1 MSAHGDQ
8 IKSVL
13 GISALVSFYG
23 IASLAVVFLGPSIG
37 LTYIWEIVIIALLL
51 LTWPLAILI
60 NHWRKR
66 RAAKREAA
74 QAVAQETGGA
84 QPAPVKGGGAP
95 KRIHE
100 ELARGAEE
108 AVQWLRSTRLAGAK
122 SSDALYA
129 LPWYIVAGPQSSG
142 KTSLVLSS
150 GLDFHTLPSQ
160 RRAEMKIVRPTH
172 HCDWR
177 VTDSAVLLDTAGRYQ
192 GDGPARD
199 EWVALTETVKKHRN
213 QRALDGFLVAVNAAR
228 ILQASET
235 EIEQQAKTLR
245 ARLDETM
252 QLARVRF
259 PVYLVFTNMD
269 ALSGFEEFFK
279 DRKDAAEVWGATI
292 PLNKS
297 ANAHAL
303 FDLEFDQLY
312 ESLVRRRLL
321 RLGISVTAASQLKI
335 FDFPVRFSEMR
346 AKLGLFTSALFRPNP
361 FSESPLL
368 RGFYFTANITAGAQ
382 AGAPSGDGG
391 ERAPQAVGTGF
402 FTDRFFKEV
411 VLRDQNL
418 AASFQASQKKPP
430 RTGAIL
436 LTLGVVL
443 LCLLLFGAAVSFL
456 ANRKLVA
463 EATERGARMD
473 EITRADF
480 GKDVLKKDPT
490 AARVE
495 IETLDSLREE
505 LATLDAGPPL
515 YMRFGLYSGNDVAPY
530 LRNIFFEAVEERFK
544 KPTVEALQ
552 TDLRSF
558 AEGRPSA
565 TITNTSTVGG
575 EQASAPSEED
585 ILGRHYDLLKAYLML
600 SDATRVEPTFLAN
613 TLRDYWKRT
622 APADAETLSLQD
634 LDFYARQLV
643 REDAPHIRVDDR
655 LVADARRKLTAYPP
669 VNRFYKRLVTEIN
682 AKTTPISLDTV
693 LEGRGRGVLV
703 GTYTVPGSYTID
715 GYRNYMKSSIENA
728 GEEISKDD
736 WVMGAAAVASNQAQ
750 AADISKLQTMYLN
763 EYTDHWRKF
772 LRGISVQPFKR
783 KDDAVEALKA
793 LSATDSPMERVM
805 SAVALNTH
813 ISKKPESTGIWGWI
827 KSWFVS
833 NTDDESGGNTEVE
846 REFKPL
852 FQFVSSGQAKK
863 ESSPMSQYRAELRR
877 VLDPLEGAS
886 ENQLQQTSQALLTG
900 EDKMGLQKAEQT
912 ISGLLEAFK
921 TAAAT
926 DTANLLKQPL
936 QNLRG
941 FLYGGGAEQIVKGW
955 NEQVYPKAH
964 TIESGYPFTDSGEA
978 SLTDLGGFLNPSNG
992 QLWAFF
998 NKNLAT
1004 SVDDVQGQWK
1014 LKETGAVRLSDDFVK
1029 YLNSARK
1036 LREAMFANNGAQPE
1050 VAYDLALQV
1059 TPNADVVIEIDGNK
1073 VESRG
1078 NSIGSAKFI
1087 WPAKSG
1093 SSGAKI
1099 TVVPSGGES
1108 VTQTFPGTWGL
1119 FKMIEAGSKGL
1130 AVSDKVDL
1138 SWNVGNAQVRA
1149 TLTPASANNPFQRAL
1164 FKNLHAPQNLLK

>member
-37 LTYIWEIVIIALLL
+37 LTYVWEIVIIALLL
-51 LTWPLAILI
+51 LTWPFAILI

-74 QAVAQETGGA
+74 EAVAQETGGA

-129 LPWYIVAGPQSSG
+129 LPWYIVAGPSSSG

-150 GLDFHTLPSQ
+150 GLDFHALPSQ

-213 QRALDGFLVAVNAAR
+213 HRALDGFLVAVNAAR
-228 ILQASET
+228 ILQSSET

-269 ALSGFEEFFK
+269 ALSGFEDFFK

-321 RLGISVTAASQLKI
+321 RLGISVTPATQLKI
-335 FDFPVRFSEMR
+335 FDFPVRFSETR

-368 RGFYFTANITAGAQ
+368 RGFYFTANVTAGAP
-382 AGAPSGDGG
+382 AGATTGDGG

-436 LTLGVVL
+436 LSLGIVL
-443 LCLLLFGAAVSFL
+443 LCLLLFGAAVSFVT
-456 ANRKLVA
+456 NRKLVA

-490 AARVE
+490 AVRVE
-495 IETLDSLREE
+495 IETLDSLRDE

-552 TDLRSF
+552 TDLRNF
-558 AEGRPSA
+558 ADGRPSA
-565 TITNTSTVGG
+565 TNTNTSPVGS
-575 EQASAPSEED
+575 EQPTAPSEED

-622 APADAETLSLQD
+622 ATADTETLSLQD

-643 REDAPHIRVDDR
+643 RDDAPHIRVDDR

-682 AKTTPISLDTV
+682 AKTTPVSLDTV
-693 LEGRGRGVLV
+693 LEGRGRGVLA

-715 GYRNYMKSSIENA
+715 GYRNYVKSSIENA

-736 WVMGAAAVASNQAQ
+736 WVMGAAAVANNQAQ

-763 EYTDHWRKF
+763 DYADQWRKF
-772 LRGISVQPFKR
+772 VRGVSVQRFKT
-783 KDDAVEALKA
+783 KDDAVEALKT

-805 SAVALNTH
+805 SAVARNTNL
-813 ISKKPESTGIWGWI
+813 SKKPESTGIWGWI

-833 NTDDESGGNTEVE
+833 NTDDDMGGNTEVE
-846 REFKPL
+846 KEFRPL

-912 ISGLLEAFK
+912 ISGMLEAFK

-1036 LREAMFANNGAQPE
+1036 LREAMFANGGQQPE
-1050 VAYDLALQV
+1050 VAYDLTLQP
-1059 TPNADVVIEIDGNK
+1059 TANADVLIEIDGNR

-1078 NSIGSAKFI
+1078 NAPGSAKFI

-1093 SSGAKI
+1093 NSGAKI
-1099 TVVPSGGES
+1099 TVMATGGDSVPL
-1108 VTQTFPGTWGL
+1108 TFPGTWGL

-1130 AVSDKVDL
+1130 AVTDKVDL

-1149 TLTPASANNPFQRAL
+1149 TLTPASANNPFQRSL

>member
-213 QRALDGFLVAVNAAR
+213 HRALDGFLVAVNAAR
-228 ILQASET
+228 ILQSSET

-382 AGAPSGDGG
+382 AAAPSGDGG

-552 TDLRSF
+552 TDLRNF
-558 AEGRPSA
+558 ADGQPSA
-565 TITNTSTVGG
+565 TITNTRTVDS
-575 EQASAPSEED
+575 EQPTAPSEED

-600 SDATRVEPTFLAN
+600 SDP
-613 TLRDYWKRT
+613 
-622 APADAETLSLQD
+622 
-634 LDFYARQLV
+634 
-643 REDAPHIRVDDR
+643 
-655 LVADARRKLTAYPP
+655 
-669 VNRFYKRLVTEIN
+669 
-682 AKTTPISLDTV
+682 
-693 LEGRGRGVLV
+693 
-703 GTYTVPGSYTID
+703 
-715 GYRNYMKSSIENA
+715 
-728 GEEISKDD
+728 
-736 WVMGAAAVASNQAQ
+736 
-750 AADISKLQTMYLN
+750 
-763 EYTDHWRKF
+763 
-772 LRGISVQPFKR
+772 
-783 KDDAVEALKA
+783 
-793 LSATDSPMERVM
+793 
-805 SAVALNTH
+805 
-813 ISKKPESTGIWGWI
+813 
-827 KSWFVS
+827 
-833 NTDDESGGNTEVE
+833 
-846 REFKPL
+846 
-852 FQFVSSGQAKK
+852 
-863 ESSPMSQYRAELRR
+863 
-877 VLDPLEGAS
+877 
-886 ENQLQQTSQALLTG
+886 
-900 EDKMGLQKAEQT
+900 
-912 ISGLLEAFK
+912 
-921 TAAAT
+921 
-926 DTANLLKQPL
+926 
-936 QNLRG
+936 
-941 FLYGGGAEQIVKGW
+941 
-955 NEQVYPKAH
+955 
-964 TIESGYPFTDSGEA
+964 
-978 SLTDLGGFLNPSNG
+978 
-992 QLWAFF
+992 
-998 NKNLAT
+998 
-1004 SVDDVQGQWK
+1004 
-1014 LKETGAVRLSDDFVK
+1014 
-1029 YLNSARK
+1029 
-1036 LREAMFANNGAQPE
+1036 
-1050 VAYDLALQV
+1050 
-1059 TPNADVVIEIDGNK
+1059 
-1073 VESRG
+1073 
-1078 NSIGSAKFI
+1078 
-1087 WPAKSG
+1087 
-1093 SSGAKI
+1093 
-1099 TVVPSGGES
+1099 
-1108 VTQTFPGTWGL
+1108 
-1119 FKMIEAGSKGL
+1119 
-1130 AVSDKVDL
+1130 
-1138 SWNVGNAQVRA
+1138 
-1149 TLTPASANNPFQRAL
+1149 
-1164 FKNLHAPQNLLK
+1164 